1 MAGGITD
8 LGAFS
13 AGTPLDVVTGGGSG
27 GGIGAL
33 VGMASGN
40 PYLAG
45 FQAITSIFGGS
56 SVKVSKAGAS
66 GQANSGLADFG
77 NDDSIGL
84 GKNLIDFSDPKSVLI
99 AGAVLVGVIYAFKKI
114 KRF

>member
-1 MAGGITD
+1 MAVGITD

-13 AGTPLDVVTGGGSG
+13 AGTPLDVVTGSG
-27 GGIGAL
+27 GGISSL
-33 VGMASGN
+33 VGMAAAN
-40 PYLAG
+40 PYLAA
-45 FQAITSIFGGS
+45 FQAFSSIFGGS

-66 GQANSGLADFG
+66 GQAQSGFSNFAS
-77 NDDSIGL
+77 DDSIRL
-84 GKNLIDFSDPKSVLI
+84 GKNLIDFSNPKSVLI